1 MQKPKRL
8 YKFLQVLFVSIVFL
22 LVLSACEDS
31 KEEIWYRISYG
42 AAQSN
47 TILISKKTDKGFQ
60 LEADCVNGANLGKF
74 NEEFIFVSDSKAVY
88 SGRTNNGT
96 EYKIF
101 AIFNNENMTIEF
113 NCNYMISEWDALG
126 FGNTVTI
133 SGEYSP
139 KKPEYDY
146 SDLVLKKVFLSDS
159 ALAENVKEFLGEK
172 EYKTFIYDFGMS
184 NYIYETE
191 RNGYRVIK
199 GTLKGIG
206 NWCAFC
212 SDDNGFFY
220 GIYNDVYFTNDPIY
234 KDTKPDFLKLN

>member
-1 MQKPKRL
+1 MQNL
-8 YKFLQVLFVSIVFL
+8 NHFYKCLQVFFVLIIIL
-22 LVLSACEDS
+22 LVLSACEYS
-31 KEEIWYRISYG
+31 KEETWYRISYE

-47 TILISKKTDKGFQ
+47 KILISKKTDKGFQ
-60 LEADCVNGANLGKF
+60 LEADCVNGANIGKF

-88 SGRTNNGT
+88 SGKTNNGM

-101 AIFNNENMTIEF
+101 AIFNNKNMTLEF
-113 NCNYMISEWDALG
+113 NCNDMISEWDALG

-133 SGEYSP
+133 SGEYSQ

-159 ALAENVKEFLGEK
+159 ALAERVKKYLGEK
-172 EYKTFIYDFGMS
+172 EYNTFVYDFGMS

-191 RNGYRVIK
+191 KNGYRVIK

-212 SDDNGFFY
+212 SDADGFFY